1 MVNAVSFSTSED
13 EVKSIRSARY
23 LKRQMQPQD
32 FSNWIGVDYLILC
45 SGHIPMWIAKIE
57 EIAISRRDENMLKF
71 MFSEIRDVWGKSSDP
86 NYASAYKPFQ
96 SNRDNPKLTS
106 FEDNR
111 FFTIG
116 DVVPF
121 TDSPDFTRPLTINQA
136 ADRLAETYSVE
147 AEQIEIIIRN
157 RPKNVKES

>member
-1 MVNAVSFSTSED
+1 
-13 EVKSIRSARY
+13 
-23 LKRQMQPQD
+23 MQPQD

-45 SGHIPMWIAKIE
+45 SGHIPMWVAKIE

-71 MFSEIRDVWGKSSDP
+71 IFSEIRDVWGKSSDP
-86 NYASAYKPFQ
+86 SYVAAYEPFQ
-96 SNRDNPKLTS
+96 SNRDNPKQTS

-116 DVVPF
+116 DVEPF
-121 TDSPDFTRPLTINQA
+121 SYSPEFTRPLTINQA
-136 ADRLAETYSVE
+136 ASRLAETYSVE

-157 RPKNVKES
+157 RPKI